1 MHTGN
6 IHQNLRTFG
15 EKKLLIF
22 SSGFMKKY
30 LFIFY
35 KILFLLSLSFFS
47 FSSFAQ
53 KNFDFNNN
61 CQLAYK
67 EIIKLKLSSGQQML
81 DAEKKLHP
89 DNLIPYF
96 LENYIDFFILF
107 FNEDPAAFKLK
118 ENNEEKRLQLMSKGS
133 ELSPYYLFTKS
144 VIHFQW
150 AAIKIKFGNNWDAGW
165 EFRKSF
171 IQGKENQEKFPTFLP
186 NAMLNGTMQVVAGTI
201 PDGYKWL
208 SNLLGIKGSI
218 KGGMA
223 QLERF
228 LSQTE
233 SSASLYRDESIFY
246 YLYLKFYI
254 ENKKED
260 VFTFIEKNKLDVI
273 NNHLFTYLGANLGIN
288 GQRSD
293 YAKNIL
299 LSKNNSP
306 EYFEMPMWD
315 LEMGYVKFNHLDNDA
330 DIFLKNFIEKF
341 KGKFYVKDVLQKL
354 SWFYYLQNN
363 LQKANEYRALILK
376 KGSFE
381 TEADKQAQKEA
392 IAAKWPDKLLLK
404 ARLLNDGG
412 DFNEALKLLQGKSS
426 ADFVLPADK
435 LEFAY
440 RLGRIYDDT
449 NRKEEALAA
458 YLTAIKTGAQSKE
471 YYAARAALQ
480 TGYIYEKSGDKITA
494 CTYFQKCIDMKDHD
508 YKNSLDQKAKAGIA
522 RCKNE

>member
-1 MHTGN
+1 
-6 IHQNLRTFG
+6 
-15 EKKLLIF
+15 
-22 SSGFMKKY
+22 MKKY
-30 LFIFY
+30 HSIFY
-35 KILFLLSLSFFS
+35 KIIFLLSLLFFS
-47 FSSFAQ
+47 ISSLSQ

-107 FNEDPAAFKLK
+107 FNEDPAVYKLK
-118 ENNEEKRLQLMSKGS
+118 ENNEEKRLQLMNKGS
-133 ELSPYYLFTKS
+133 ESSPYYLFTKS

-165 EFRKSF
+165 DFRRSF
-171 IQGKENQEKFPTFLP
+171 LQGKENQEKFPAFLP
-186 NAMLNGTMQVVAGTI
+186 NAMLNGTMQVAAGTI

-218 KGGMA
+218 KAGMQ
-223 QLERF
+223 QLEQF
-228 LSQTE
+228 LAQNE
-233 SSASLYRDESIFY
+233 NAALLYREEAIFY

-260 VFTFIEKNKLDVI
+260 VFTYIQKNKLDMI
-273 NNHLFTYLGANLGIN
+273 NNHLFAYLAANLGVN
-288 GQRSD
+288 AQRSD

-299 LSKNNSP
+299 LQKNNSP
-306 EYFEMPMWD
+306 EYFQMPVWD
-315 LEMGYVKFNHLDNDA
+315 LEMGYVKLNHLEPDA
-330 DIFLKNFIEKF
+330 DIYLKNFIEKF

-363 LQKANEYRALILK
+363 QQKADEYRALILK
-376 KGSFE
+376 KGSTE

-392 IAAKWPDKLLLK
+392 ASGIWPDKLLLK

-412 DFNEALKLLQGKSS
+412 YYTEALKLLQAKSS
-426 ADFVLPADK
+426 GDFEKPADR

-449 NRKEEALAA
+449 GKKEDAITA
-458 YLTAIKTGAQSKE
+458 YLIAIKTGAQSKE

-480 TGYIYEKSGDKITA
+480 TGYIYEKSGDKNTA